1 MPCTVFVSVGVVC
14 SLRLEHVR
22 CQHQAAG
29 TVRHRTSTV
38 LAGRQTD
45 RQTYPLLLL
54 LSQPTPV
61 SALVCLCLHMPRTSL
76 AACPFRTLWVL
87 VLLRSAL
94 LCCCCCRENVEI
106 DIRWKENIS
115 IFTSCSSC
123 FFQLSLGAWHARVS
137 HGQGSMHRK
146 QFYWNPFVVN

>member
-87 VLLRSAL
+87 VLLRSTL
-94 LCCCCCRENVEI
+94 LCSAAAEKMSKLIFVGRKTFQFSLHVRVVSPSSRWGRGMRGSRMDKDRCIENNSIEI
-106 DIRWKENIS
+106 RLW
-115 IFTSCSSC
+115 
-123 FFQLSLGAWHARVS
+123 
-137 HGQGSMHRK
+137 
-146 QFYWNPFVVN
+146 